1 MILIAYI
8 LSTTL
13 AIAIIAFSHTNLR
26 MNAVSVAHGLVFGAV
41 TLAALLTSPIPI
53 NSFIVGSQYFYID
66 HLAIY
71 EVLITIVIFTL
82 SAVYAGGYVE
92 SLIATGELEKGSLR
106 LFYGAWS
113 LLLLIVV
120 LAFCSDNLALF
131 WIFAEM
137 TTIISAM
144 LIAVLS
150 AKENIDAAIKY
161 IFIASTAML
170 FSFVGFIFLFEA
182 SREKLVE
189 GTLNWTVLMHHASLF
204 PTGMMITSFALVF
217 IGFAAKSGIFPFNTW
232 LPEAH
237 AKAPSAVSAVL
248 SGVLLNVGIYAII
261 RMLSLVH
268 QNPAISIV
276 SPFLMLFGILTIAI
290 AAFSMLPQKNLKK
303 LIAFSSI
310 ENMGLILIG
319 LAIATPVA
327 IFWVIFHIMAHSFTK
342 ASLFL
347 SAGILHRQY
356 HSKFSGDAPDE
367 IRDVFRLQPLAAW
380 GTIIGGLAIIGIP
393 VFPVFFSKL
402 FILLQLGAVSL
413 WLLLAVLVLLFV
425 AAAALGYFVIISFT
439 QVSSPDVPPDIE
451 PYVTPIGMKI
461 PVVILIVIIV
471 ALGIFFPSQEISF
484 ISQIV
489 TELRF

>member
-137 TTIISAM
+137 TTIVSAM

-150 AKENIDAAIKY
+150 ANENIDAAIKY

-170 FSFVGFIFLFEA
+170 FSFVGFVFLFEA
-182 SREKLVE
+182 SREKLV
-189 GTLNWTVLMHHASLF
+189 
-204 PTGMMITSFALVF
+204 
-217 IGFAAKSGIFPFNTW
+217 
-232 LPEAH
+232 
-237 AKAPSAVSAVL
+237 
-248 SGVLLNVGIYAII
+248 
-261 RMLSLVH
+261 
-268 QNPAISIV
+268 
-276 SPFLMLFGILTIAI
+276 
-290 AAFSMLPQKNLKK
+290 
-303 LIAFSSI
+303 
-310 ENMGLILIG
+310 
-319 LAIATPVA
+319 
-327 IFWVIFHIMAHSFTK
+327 
-342 ASLFL
+342 
-347 SAGILHRQY
+347 
-356 HSKFSGDAPDE
+356 
-367 IRDVFRLQPLAAW
+367 
-380 GTIIGGLAIIGIP
+380 
-393 VFPVFFSKL
+393 
-402 FILLQLGAVSL
+402 
-413 WLLLAVLVLLFV
+413 
-425 AAAALGYFVIISFT
+425 
-439 QVSSPDVPPDIE
+439 
-451 PYVTPIGMKI
+451 
-461 PVVILIVIIV
+461 
-471 ALGIFFPSQEISF
+471 
-484 ISQIV
+484 
-489 TELRF
+489 